1 MKVKDLKPNVLVRL
15 GPQTQ
20 HFPVGMWII
29 NTTPTGENMPWLAI
43 RGLTARGRLTNV
55 PDGTFLYLG
64 TRKDVNV
71 SQKDFGWSNRYG
83 LVQGKIV
90 AIDPAAWK
98 HLELVGD

>member
-15 GPQTQ
+15 RQ
-20 HFPVGMWII
+20 HRGMPLCLFLVRPGH
-29 NTTPTGENMPWLAI
+29 NSTPSMSWLAV
-43 RGLTARGRLTNV
+43 RGLTVRGRLVGV
-55 PDGTFLYLG
+55 PGETFLYLG
-64 TRKDVNV
+64 TREDVKV

-83 LVQGKIV
+83 LVQGEIV